1 MTIQRRPITIKFEI
15 ALTSR
20 KIGEEL
26 IQTVNLRDLHTR
38 LENGDKFADWIK
50 SRIEKYDFIENKDFI
65 LVSANSE
72 TKKSGRGGDRRSVEY
87 FGILNMAKE
96 LAMVENNTIG
106 KCARQY
112 FIQCE
117 EDYRKQQQRQNHM
130 PRGYPQMLQ
139 MARED
144 WKATRNEL
152 IQVIGT
158 YLSVYDR
165 KRKSQF
171 TDQMYLQL
179 IETRAQQL
187 RAHFELHRPQELTR
201 DYLHQLVQEAVCEV
215 EIRMS
220 DAIISGTVTDWQSFN
235 EVLNVLL
242 SHTRVMKEIQNGR
255 TPLPRFAFPQV
266 HALMTGRGFESH
278 SPHH

>member
-1 MTIQRRPITIKFEI
+1 MKIQRRPITAKNTETQPSSFFV
-15 ALTSR
+15 LTETKLNS
-20 KIGEEL
+20 ETV
-26 IQTVNLRDLHTR
+26 QTVNARQLHKWLDVKTDY
-38 LENGDKFADWIK
+38 NDWIK
-50 SRIEKYDFIENKDFI
+50 RRIEDGRFIENKDFLKIPQKKVCDKINNLTSKI
-65 LVSANSE
+65 LDHHISL
-72 TKKSGRGGDRRSVEY
+72 D
-87 FGILNMAKE
+87 MAKH
-96 LAMVENNTIG
+96 LAMMERNEKG
-106 KCARQY
+106 FEARQY
-112 FIQCE
+112 FIDCE
-117 EDYRKQQQRQNHM
+117 KELLKQQQRQNHM

-158 YLSVYDR
+158 HLSVYDR

-201 DYLHQLVQEAVCEV
+201 DYLHQLIQEAVCEV

-220 DAIISGTVTDWQSFN
+220 DAIISGTVTDWYSFN

-255 TPLPRFAFPQV
+255 TPLPSFAFPQV
-266 HALMTGRGFESH
+266 NAVTPSAPP
-278 SPHH
+278 S